1 MDDRARLTPPP
12 CEFAGAFPVPAL
24 SSGTSPPVQTPYL
37 HPVSDWLLR
46 HVARELTGEELLE
59 RLTQLLREHGVPLS
73 RASLSVRTC
82 HPEISTCNIIWTIVE
97 GSRQGPFMH
106 MDLLQPAYQNSP
118 VALIMS
124 GSGPIRRRLA
134 GPQAEL
140 DFPICRDLAEQG
152 ATDYYIL
159 PLQFSDERRT
169 FVSFCTD
176 AEAGFSD
183 EHIAVLTEMVPYLAV
198 RIELASSYYATS
210 TLLNLYLGRS
220 AARRVLAGNFRRGGG
235 DAVEAALW
243 YCDLRGFSEIAE
255 HRSPDEAVVLL
266 DGYFECV
273 ADAIRESGGEILK
286 FIGDGVLAIF
296 DFADSDP
303 ATACHKAVDAALQAL
318 HGIERWNAHRSEGDD
333 PLKMGVAL
341 HVGSLLHGNIGSRER
356 LDFTVVG
363 AAMTEVCRLEPLCRT
378 IGVPLVMS
386 NRFVELHRERDL
398 VGMGQ
403 FVLRGKP
410 EPQEVYSLR
419 RVLPRVRRA
428 AVRSRA

>member
-1 MDDRARLTPPP
+1 
-12 CEFAGAFPVPAL
+12 
-24 SSGTSPPVQTPYL
+24 VQKASL

-46 HVARELTGEELLE
+46 HVPRDLWGREFLDHLS
-59 RLTQLLREHGVPLS
+59 QLLRDHGVPLS
-73 RASLSVRTC
+73 HASLSIRTC
-82 HPEISTCNIIWTIVE
+82 HPEISTCSVLWTSA
-97 GSRQGPFMH
+97 GDSRQGPVMH
-106 MDLLQPAYQNSP
+106 MDLLQPAYRNSP
-118 VALIMS
+118 VALIM
-124 GSGPIRRRLA
+124 GGAGPIRRRLA
-134 GPQAEL
+134 GPDAEL

-169 FVSFCTD
+169 YVSFCTD
-176 AEAGFSD
+176 EKGGFSD
-183 EHIAVLTEMVPYLAV
+183 EHIAVLTEIAPYLAV
-198 RIELASSYYATS
+198 RIELASSYYATN
-210 TLLNLYLGRS
+210 TLLQLYLGRS

-235 DAVEAALW
+235 DPVEAALW

-303 ATACHKAVDAALQAL
+303 AIACQKAVDAALQAL
-318 HGIERWNAHRSEGDD
+318 HGIERWNMHRTEGDD
-333 PLKMGVAL
+333 PLKVGVAL

-363 AAMTEVCRLEPLCRT
+363 AALTEVCRLEPLCRT

-410 EPQEVYSLR
+410 GPQEIYSLR

>member
-1 MDDRARLTPPP
+1 
-12 CEFAGAFPVPAL
+12 
-24 SSGTSPPVQTPYL
+24 VQKASL

-46 HVARELTGEELLE
+46 HVPRDLWGREFLDHLS
-59 RLTQLLREHGVPLS
+59 QLLRDNGVPLS
-73 RASLSVRTC
+73 HASLSIRTC
-82 HPEISTCNIIWTIVE
+82 HPEISTCSVLWTSA
-97 GSRQGPFMH
+97 GDSRQGPVMH
-106 MDLLQPAYQNSP
+106 MDLLQPAYRNSP
-118 VALIMS
+118 VALIM
-124 GSGPIRRRLA
+124 GGAGPIRRRLA
-134 GPQAEL
+134 GPDAEL

-169 FVSFCTD
+169 YVSFCTD
-176 AEAGFSD
+176 EKGGFSD
-183 EHIAVLTEMVPYLAV
+183 EHIAVLTEIAPYLAV
-198 RIELASSYYATS
+198 RIELASSYYATN
-210 TLLNLYLGRS
+210 TLLQLYLGRS

-235 DAVEAALW
+235 DPVEAALW

-303 ATACHKAVDAALQAL
+303 AIACQKAVDAALQAL
-318 HGIERWNAHRSEGDD
+318 HGIERWNMHRTEGDD
-333 PLKMGVAL
+333 PLKVGVAL

-410 EPQEVYSLR
+410 GPQEIYSLR